1 VTIPLLAVQNLSFY
15 RQDRA
20 LVRDLSF
27 TLEPGELVGVIGPNG
42 AGKSTL
48 LKLLVDYHQPSQGTI
63 QLSGTAL
70 AALGHR
76 ERAQRISYM
85 AQDSALALPFRVR
98 DIIGLGAHSRPQA
111 QIPTT
116 RALHRRVT
124 ELAEQLE
131 LSHLL
136 ERKLTELS
144 GGENQ
149 LVQFARILMQQ
160 APLMLLDEPTASLDI
175 GHEAQLMNL
184 LRRQCDR
191 QHTAL
196 VAIHNLNIAAVFCD
210 RLLLIDKGRLIASG
224 TPEQVITQAN
234 MAALY
239 QQQVTVSKHPVTGTV
254 TVLPVKQA
262 PRAVPLQVHLIGG
275 AGSTVALARWL
286 LQRGVQVSG
295 GIGHEQDSDTDFW
308 AATGIV
314 HSAVPAFAPIDQ
326 AAIEQAKSLVESADL
341 TIVCDFPIGAMNEGN
356 LALAHYAQE
365 LWLLEEDPETAAQR
379 FYSDRQAQA
388 FARLRDQGH
397 RLTAL
402 AAIKQLTAR
411 IDALSD
417 R

>member
-1 VTIPLLAVQNLSFY
+1 MTAPRLAVQSLSFY

-20 LVRDLSF
+20 LVEDLSF
-27 TLEPGELVGVIGPNG
+27 ALEPGELVGIIGPNG

-48 LKLLVDYHQPSQGTI
+48 LKLLVDYHKPSQGSIT
-63 QLSGTAL
+63 LSGTPL

-76 ERAQRISYM
+76 ERARRISYM
-85 AQDSALALPFRVR
+85 AQHSALALPFRVR
-98 DIIGLGAHSRPQA
+98 DIIGLGAHSRLQGHL
-111 QIPTT
+111 PTE
-116 RALHRRVT
+116 RALDQRVT

-131 LSHLL
+131 LTHLL

-196 VAIHNLNIAAVFCD
+196 VALHNLNIAAVFCD

-224 TPEQVITQAN
+224 TPDQVITQAN

-254 TVLPVKQA
+254 TVLPIKQA
-262 PRAVPLQVHLIGG
+262 PRPVPLHIHLIGG

-286 LQRGVQVSG
+286 LQRGVRVSG

-308 AATGIV
+308 AATGMA

-326 AAIEQAKSLVESADL
+326 PAIEQAKALVESADL

-356 LALAHYAQE
+356 LALAHYAQV
-365 LWLLEEDPETAAQR
+365 LWLLEDDTEAAKQR

-388 FARLRDQGH
+388 FAHLRHQGQT
-397 RLTAL
+397 LTAL
-402 AAIKQLTAR
+402 AAIKQLSVR
-411 IDALSD
+411 IAALTE

>member
-1 VTIPLLAVQNLSFY
+1 VQNLSFY
-15 RQDRA
+15 RQERA

-27 TLEPGELVGVIGPNG
+27 ALAPGELVGIIGPNG

-63 QLSGTAL
+63 TLSGTPL
-70 AALGHR
+70 ASLGHR
-76 ERAQRISYM
+76 ERARRISYM
-85 AQDSALALPFRVR
+85 AQHSAMALPFRVR
-98 DIIGLGAHSRPQA
+98 DIIGLGAHSQS
-111 QIPTT
+111 QGHMS
-116 RALHRRVT
+116 RALQERVS

-131 LSHLL
+131 LTHLL

-191 QHTAL
+191 QQTAL

-224 TPEQVITQAN
+224 TPEQVITQAT

-239 QQQVTVSKHPVTGTV
+239 KEQVTVSQHPVTGTV

-262 PRAVPLQVHLIGG
+262 PRAVPLHVHLIGG

-286 LQRGVQVSG
+286 LQRGVRVSG

-308 AATGIV
+308 TATGME

-326 AAIEQAKSLVESADL
+326 GAIEHAKALVESADL

-356 LALAHYAQE
+356 LTLAHNAQA
-365 LWLLEEDPETAAQR
+365 LWLLQEDPQSAAQR

-388 FARLRDQGH
+388 FTRLRDQGQT
-397 RLTAL
+397 LTAV

-411 IDALSD
+411 IGALSN

>member
-1 VTIPLLAVQNLSFY
+1 MSTALLSVQKLSFY

-20 LVRDLSF
+20 LLRDLSF

-48 LKLLVDYHQPSQGTI
+48 LKLLVDYYQPTEGSI
-63 QLSGTAL
+63 SLSDTPL
-70 AALGHR
+70 ASLSHP
-76 ERAQRISYM
+76 ERARRISYM
-85 AQDSALALPFRVR
+85 AQHSAPSLPFLVR
-98 DIIGLGAHSRPQA
+98 DVIALGAHSRQA
-111 QIPTT
+111 SQIPSAQVL
-116 RALHRRVT
+116 RNDVA

-131 LSHLL
+131 LTHLL
-136 ERKLTELS
+136 DRKLTELS

-184 LRRQCDR
+184 LRRHCER
-191 QHTAL
+191 QHSAL

-210 RLLLIDKGRLIASG
+210 RLLLLDKGRLIASG

-234 MAALY
+234 MAQLY
-239 QQQVTVSKHPVTGTV
+239 QQQVTVSQHPVTGTV

-262 PRAVPLQVHLIGG
+262 PTAVSLHVHLIGG

-286 LQRGVQVSG
+286 LQRGVTVSG

-308 AATGIV
+308 TATGMRHI
-314 HSAVPAFAPIDQ
+314 AVPAFAPIDQ
-326 AAIEQAKSLVESADL
+326 DAIDQAQAMVESADL

-356 LALAHYAQE
+356 LILAGHAKL
-365 LWLLEEDPETAAQR
+365 LWLLQEDTETAHQR
-379 FYSDRQAQA
+379 FYSEAQA
-388 FARLRDQGH
+388 EAFAQLQQQGV

-402 AAIKQLTAR
+402 AAIEQLTGR
-411 IDALSD
+411 IGELSA
-417 R
+417 